1 MTGAWTSVQARLL
14 APRGKERYD
23 IRCRIGTA
31 GAFSMM
37 HLPVLVAFF
46 ALIALAPTPVSAQD
60 WPNRPVRFIVPVPAA
75 GSTDVAARVVGEYLS
90 RSLRQQIVVENKTGA
105 NGNIGIETAAKS
117 PADGYTILVATDSV
131 SSNPHV
137 YKMSIDPLK
146 ELVPVIQLSR
156 QSIVLAAHPSLDVA
170 SLAALIA
177 LAKQQPGLR
186 YATGSGVGSPQ
197 HMVVQ
202 WFAQIV
208 GIKLEQVPYR
218 GGAQAINDLVAGHM
232 KLGSL
237 GSTPLI
243 PHYKAGTLRLL
254 AQSMAARSPS
264 LPDVPTYQDAGIKLV
279 LDQWLGVFVPA
290 GTPPAIGVRLNAE
303 IGKALGEAAIRES
316 FLQSAQEPVGGTAE
330 QFAHF
335 VHEEFAKYGRLV
347 KELNIKAN

>member
-1 MTGAWTSVQARLL
+1 
-14 APRGKERYD
+14 
-23 IRCRIGTA
+23 
-31 GAFSMM
+31 MM
-37 HLPVLVAFF
+37 NLPVLVALFT
-46 ALIALAPTPVSAQD
+46 LIALAPATVSAQD
-60 WPNRPVRFIVPVPAA
+60 WPNRPVRFIVPFPAG
-75 GSTDVAARVVGEYLS
+75 GSTDVAARVIGEYLS
-90 RSLRQQIVVENKTGA
+90 RSLRQQIIVENKTGA

-137 YKMSIDPLK
+137 YKASIDPLK

-156 QSIVLAAHPSLDVA
+156 QPIVLAAHPSLGVA
-170 SLAALIA
+170 SLAELIA

-202 WFAQIV
+202 WFAQIA
-208 GIKLEQVPYR
+208 GIRLEQVPYR

-232 KLGSL
+232 RLGSL

-290 GTPPAIGVRLNAE
+290 GTPPAISARLNAE

-330 QFAHF
+330 QFSHF